1 MFRHLN
7 RPVHQITSAISKMI
21 VEGQQPRI
29 VPKGRTFSVQ
39 YSLPKLPVPPLEQT
53 LKKYLDT
60 CRPLLDDE
68 QYKRTQEVVARFKQG
83 EGPVL
88 HKLLEQRAQSTVNWL
103 SDWWKYWAYLD
114 VRVPVVVNVSPGI
127 FLPRQTYR
135 GQAEQLEF
143 AAKFIAGV
151 LDYKTKLDEQSIPV
165 DTLGGK
171 PLCMVQY
178 YQLLNACRIP
188 GNPSDSHVCIGPDD
202 PNKPRHINVVY
213 NNNLFSVEVYSNED
227 KPLSIC
233 QLAQQLRNCVSK
245 GAAPGVPV
253 GILTTMERSAWG
265 QVYSDMIT
273 DKTNR
278 ESLENIQRSICVICL
293 DGPLPAG
300 AGDPVDTAASVILH
314 GGGSRAYS
322 ANRWY
327 DKTMQFIFN
336 PDGYV
341 GLNYEHTT
349 AEGPAVIGLCDY
361 VLDYVGR
368 NQPSRTTG
376 SESTTPQLLPFNIN
390 NNTQEA
396 ISRGNQE
403 IDLAAKDL
411 MLRGLFFNNYGKSF
425 IKEQKLS
432 PDAYIQIAFQLAY
445 YRLYK
450 KACATY
456 ETGSLRRFQL
466 GRTDTIRSCSIASH
480 AFTKA
485 MDDSSV
491 PGNKK
496 VTLLKE
502 AIQSH
507 RKYTDDT
514 INGQGID
521 RHLLG
526 LRLIAQENGLE
537 VPEIFTDPAYKKSTH
552 YNLSTSQ
559 VASKYKAF
567 LCFGPVVPDGYG
579 LCYNPQDDQLIISI
593 SSFHSSPHTN
603 SDLFSSSL
611 SQSLLDM
618 QTLLA
623 SHPQA
628 KL

>member
-1 MFRHLN
+1 MFRHLK
-7 RPVHQITSAISKMI
+7 RPLHQISSAVSKM
-21 VEGQQPRI
+21 VAEGQHQRISPR
-29 VPKGRTFSVQ
+29 GRTFSVQ

-53 LKKYLDT
+53 LNKYLDT
-60 CRPLLDDE
+60 CRPLLNNE
-68 QYKRTQEVVARFKQG
+68 QYQRTQEIVARFRQK
-83 EGPVL
+83 EGPTL
-88 HKLLEQRAQSTVNWL
+88 HKLLEQRAQNKVNWL
-103 SDWWKYWAYLD
+103 SDWWKDWAYLD
-114 VRVPVVVNVSPGI
+114 VRVPVVINVSPGI

-135 GQAEQLEF
+135 GQPQQIEF

-151 LDYKTKLDEQSIPV
+151 LDYKTKLDEQTIPV

-188 GNPSDSHVCIGPDD
+188 GVPRDSHVCIGPDQPD
-202 PNKPRHINVVY
+202 KPRHINVIY
-213 NNNLFSVEVYSNED
+213 NNNLFSVDVYSNEG
-227 KPLSIC
+227 KPLGIG
-233 QLAQQLRNCVSK
+233 QLVQQLKNCVSQ
-245 GAAPGVPV
+245 GTSAGPPV
-253 GILTTMERSAWG
+253 GILTTMERSAWAE
-265 QVYSDMIT
+265 VYSDMIT
-273 DKTNR
+273 DNANR
-278 ESLENIQRSICVICL
+278 KSLEDIQRSICVVCL
-293 DGPLPAG
+293 DGPLPA
-300 AGDPVDTAASVILH
+300 DTANQVDAAASIFLH
-314 GGGSRAYS
+314 GGGSKAYS
-322 ANRWY
+322 GNRWY

-336 PDGYV
+336 PEGFV

-361 VLDYVGR
+361 VLDFVGR
-368 NQPSRTTG
+368 NQAVGGTAADATSPRR
-376 SESTTPQLLPFNIN
+376 LHFNIN
-390 NNTQEA
+390 NKTQEA
-396 ISRGNQE
+396 INRGIHE
-403 IDLAAKDL
+403 IDVAAQDL
-411 MLRGLFFNNYGKSF
+411 MLRGLYFNNYGKNF

-480 AFTKA
+480 AYTKA
-485 MDDSSV
+485 MDDPSV
-491 PGNKK
+491 SGGQK
-496 VTLLKE
+496 VHLLKQ

-514 INGQGID
+514 INGHGID

-526 LRLIAQENGLE
+526 MRLIAQENGLQ

-579 LCYNPQDDQLIISI
+579 LCYNPQDDQLIVSI
-593 SSFHSSPHTN
+593 SSFNSNPETSSDQFLT
-603 SDLFSSSL
+603 SL
-611 SQSLLDM
+611 SQSLVDM
-618 QTLLA
+618 QTLLS